1 MRTAVISDEEK
12 REIRELTSAL
22 VATMRGYNFDD
33 EAIRQLSAKAAA
45 ETVARGI
52 HDVWEQEAYAGEY
65 RIAFEQAI
73 KDAPK
78 R

>member
-1 MRTAVISDEEK
+1 MISDDEK
-12 REIRELTSAL
+12 RGIRELTSAL
-22 VATMRGYNFDD
+22 VATMRGYDFDD

-52 HDVWEQEAYAGEY
+52 HDAWDQEAYAEVF
-65 RIAFEQAI
+65 RLAFEQAI

-78 R
+78 S